1 MKKNITLL
9 LLTCFQYVSFGQ
21 QNLDSIIDQWHL
33 NAAKSNLNEYFNIM
47 SEDFVFLGT
56 APGERWVKTEFY
68 SFCQPYF
75 EKGKTWDFK
84 PSERNWK
91 YTEDSTVA
99 FFDENLDTWM
109 GGCRGSGI
117 LKKQDDNHWNIIYYN
132 LTVLIE
138 NDKMNKF
145 IRLRSKKKK

>member
-1 MKKNITLL
+1 MKYTIALLSAWFQLTTLA
-9 LLTCFQYVSFGQ
+9 Q
-21 QNLDSIIDQWHL
+21 QPLDSKVDQWHYD
-33 NAAKSNLNEYFNIM
+33 AAKANLSEYFGLM

-56 APGERWVKTEFY
+56 APDERWSKTEFY

-84 PSERNWK
+84 SSQRNWK
-91 YTEDSTVA
+91 YTADSTVA

-117 LKKQDDNHWNIIYYN
+117 LKKRDDNNWKIIYYN
-132 LTVLIE
+132 LSVLIE
-138 NDKMNKF
+138 NEKMKKF
-145 IRLRSKKKK
+145 IRLRKKKIK